1 MENPMEALVE
11 HNKTVKEHDG
21 AVKTHSETPTE
32 QIVRVQKGMEKKKV
46 EYFRLMVKMVCG
58 KGLSDKD
65 AMDMKLMKVRSDQR
79 KIQG

>member
-1 MENPMEALVE
+1 MEKPKESLEE
-11 HNKTVKEHDG
+11 HYKTVKEHDG
-21 AVKTHSETPTE
+21 TVNAQNETPTE
-32 QIVRVQKGMEKKKV
+32 HIVRVQKGMEKKKV